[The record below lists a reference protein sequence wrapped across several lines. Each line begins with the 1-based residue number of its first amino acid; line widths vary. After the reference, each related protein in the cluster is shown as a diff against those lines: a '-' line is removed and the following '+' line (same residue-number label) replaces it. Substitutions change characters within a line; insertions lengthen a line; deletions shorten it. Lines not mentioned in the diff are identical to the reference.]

1 MVTRLPNSVLDGE
14 EELVFGLQRSL
25 LAKGIAIVA
34 VAAMLEEK
42 KKKMMI
48 VYGSSWTIV
57 SWVVIGL
64 VSAGRSLVLRG
75 YIESELGVY
84 LLQLYDFFHFP
95 WHFSWPRAFVSDR
108 AQLCALH

>member
-48 VYGSSWTIV
+48 VYGSS
-57 SWVVIGL
+57 
-64 VSAGRSLVLRG
+64 
-75 YIESELGVY
+75 
-84 LLQLYDFFHFP
+84 
-95 WHFSWPRAFVSDR
+95 
-108 AQLCALH
+108 

>member
-1 MVTRLPNSVLDGE
+1 MSSKKKTKTYQRLLLIMVTRLPNSVLDGE

-48 VYGSSWTIV
+48 VYGSS
-57 SWVVIGL
+57 
-64 VSAGRSLVLRG
+64 
-75 YIESELGVY
+75 
-84 LLQLYDFFHFP
+84 
-95 WHFSWPRAFVSDR
+95 
-108 AQLCALH
+108 